1 MADRIHYG
9 GEWKWAKKV
18 TDLLNEG
25 GGGNVDDVMVDGV
38 SVVDANKVAQIDL
51 TPYAKTADLATVATS
66 GSYTDLSNKPT
77 IPTKTSDLTN
87 DSDFVSDASY
97 VHTDNNFTSTEKNK
111 LSGIASGAE
120 VNVQSD
126 WSQSDSTADDYIKN
140 KPTIPTV
147 NDGTLTVK
155 NGDQTKGTFTANQ
168 SSASNIVV
176 LPFDIVGDL
185 TTGFTPIYP
194 S

>member
-25 GGGNVDDVMVDGV
+25 GGGGLVDDVKVDGV

-51 TPYAKTADLATVATS
+51 TPYAKTTDLATVATS
-66 GSYTDLSNKPT
+66 GDYDDLS
-77 IPTKTSDLTN
+77 
-87 DSDFVSDASY
+87 
-97 VHTDNNFTSTEKNK
+97 
-111 LSGIASGAE
+111 
-120 VNVQSD
+120 
-126 WSQSDSTADDYIKN
+126 N

-168 SSASNIVV
+168 SSASNIEV

>member
-1 MADRIHYG
+1 MADVIAYNG
-9 GEWKWAKKV
+9 QDKWKQKA
-18 TDLLNEG
+18 TELLNQG
-25 GGGNVDDVMVDGV
+25 GGGGGLVDDVKVNGT

-51 TPYAKTADLATVATS
+51 TPYAESADLATVATS
-66 GSYTDLSNKPT
+66 GDYDDLQNKPT
-77 IPTKTSDLTN
+77 IP
-87 DSDFVSDASY
+87 A
-97 VHTDNNFTSTEKNK
+97 
-111 LSGIASGAE
+111 AQ
-120 VNVQSD
+120 VQSD
-126 WSQSDSTADDYIKN
+126 YAQTNTSAVDYIKN

>member
-1 MADRIHYG
+1 MQSKANANSVYTKTEADTLLS
-9 GEWKWAKKV
+9 AKANASDVYEKSE
-18 TDLLNEG
+18 TYS
-25 GGGNVDDVMVDGV
+25 DDE
-38 SVVDANKVAQIDL
+38 VDALLSDKAD
-51 TPYAKTADLATVATS
+51 TADLATVALSGSYNDLSDKPTIPSGQIQSDWSQSDSTEVDFIKNKPTLATVATS
-66 GSYTDLSNKPT
+66 GSYNDLS
-77 IPTKTSDLTN
+77 D
-87 DSDFVSDASY
+87 
-97 VHTDNNFTSTEKNK
+97 
-111 LSGIASGAE
+111 
-120 VNVQSD
+120 
-126 WSQSDSTADDYIKN
+126 

>member
-25 GGGNVDDVMVDGV
+25 GGGGASELDDLQDVTLIEPTTGQALVFDGTKWV
-38 SVVDANKVAQIDL
+38 NADVAGTQEQADWAQ
-51 TPYAKTADLATVATS
+51 TDTTAV
-66 GSYTDLSNKPT
+66 
-77 IPTKTSDLTN
+77 
-87 DSDFVSDASY
+87 
-97 VHTDNNFTSTEKNK
+97 
-111 LSGIASGAE
+111 
-120 VNVQSD
+120 
-126 WSQSDSTADDYIKN
+126 DYIKN

-185 TTGFTPIYP
+185 TTGFTPVYQ

>member
-25 GGGNVDDVMVDGV
+25 GGGGLVDDVKVDGV

-51 TPYAKTADLATVATS
+51 TPYAKTTDLATVATS
-66 GSYTDLSNKPT
+66 GDYDDLS
-77 IPTKTSDLTN
+77 
-87 DSDFVSDASY
+87 
-97 VHTDNNFTSTEKNK
+97 
-111 LSGIASGAE
+111 
-120 VNVQSD
+120 
-126 WSQSDSTADDYIKN
+126 N

>member
-9 GEWKWAKKV
+9 GEDKWKKKA
-18 TDLLNEG
+18 TDLLNED
-25 GGGNVDDVMVDGV
+25 GGGNVDDVKVDGV
-38 SVVDANKVAQIDL
+38 SVVDSDKIAQIDL
-51 TPYAKTADLATVATS
+51 TPYAKTADLAAVATS
-66 GSYTDLSNKPT
+66 GDYDDLQNKPT
-77 IPTKTSDLTN
+77 IP
-87 DSDFVSDASY
+87 A
-97 VHTDNNFTSTEKNK
+97 
-111 LSGIASGAE
+111 AQ
-120 VNVQSD
+120 VNSD
-126 WSQSDSTADDYIKN
+126 WNASSGVAEILN